1 MGKYDLNSGNIITP
15 VQSTFVD
22 PGVETFKQAAVLY
35 RQQYDKNKDAYNLTK
50 RAMAQM
56 ELMPGDE
63 KAGLRD
69 QFVGNIDKN
78 FESVL
83 ESGAF
88 EDATN
93 AVQQNIDYVM
103 TDKTVNQAQ
112 KNALQFQKEEA
123 MIEQFGP
130 SGILDFNK
138 GARESFT
145 TVSTDEEGNEVVN
158 SYKEKMEQKEDYNA
172 YMKNLIGT
180 IAQGGSGTGGSMVGV
195 DINGDDIM
203 DYLQTG
209 NTKGVSRGKME
220 RVVNNMVGNYLDS
233 KVGDQDMRRL
243 TQIEGMSEGDA
254 KIDIL
259 NRMKGIGNPQV
270 GLTTTTSNQQYKL
283 NAASGNGGGGGN
295 DTQDNWAVN
304 SLTDG
309 KTNIST
315 DVFIKMTGN
324 EANISKDIP
333 GGVRVSGQEG
343 ITVDYSR
350 FVGDDVFNNIDQELV
365 KNNIVSNTQ
374 EASQISRHLVD
385 YLVAEEAGNTE
396 DMRRISLD
404 MGIAFDVKEEREKL
418 QVLSQFAQSKVDM
431 KQLQT
436 MGSFLSGPVDGV
448 FRPNSGATE
457 NAQWINGNAVIDG
470 EYYFTE
476 EQMDN
481 RAKQSGLGTTGWLP
495 DGMLNVDWES
505 LPFTA
510 TDVDQIEDAQGNKIF
525 RKVTEGEN
533 TYWVMSGKSARIKGE
548 KIQADAL
555 YYAAGHTPTQY
566 KDNETTILRQRTA
579 AREISENTNI
589 AYQSTVNLAKGL
601 PTQTAAVVK
610 NAFKELKNVP
620 GLLDQANPVGFFNK
634 HANAMQTLVVRANNE
649 GKSAQA
655 VSDIL
660 VTYMNNIGKK
670 QE

>member
-22 PGVETFKQAAVLY
+22 PGVETFKQAAILY

-145 TVSTDEEGNEVVN
+145 TVSADEEGNEVVN

-172 YMKNLIGT
+172 YMKDLIGT
-180 IAQGGSGTGGSMVGV
+180 IAQSGGGAVSGL

-209 NTKGVSRGKME
+209 NTKGVSRAKME
-220 RVVNNMVGNYLDS
+220 RVVNNMLGNYLDS

-243 TQIEGMSEGDA
+243 TQIQGMSEGDA

-270 GLTTTTSNQQYKL
+270 GVTTTTSNQEYKL
-283 NAASGNGGGGGN
+283 NAASGYGGGGG
-295 DTQDNWAVN
+295 DLTQDNWAVQD
-304 SLTDG
+304 LVDG

-315 DVFIKMTGN
+315 DVYIKMTGN
-324 EANISKDIP
+324 EANVSKDIP

-343 ITVDYSR
+343 ITIDYSR

-374 EASQISRHLVD
+374 EASQISRHLLD

-404 MGIAFDVKEEREKL
+404 MGIAFDVQEEREKL
-418 QVLSQFAQSKVDM
+418 QVLSQFAQSKIDM
-431 KQLQT
+431 EQLQT

-470 EYYFTE
+470 EYFFTE

-495 DGMLNVDWES
+495 DGILNVDWES
-505 LPFTA
+505 LPWTS
-510 TDVDQIEDAQGNKIF
+510 TDVDEIEDAQGNKIF
-525 RKVTEGEN
+525 RKVTENEN
-533 TYWVMSGKSARIKGE
+533 TYWVMKGKSARIKGE
-548 KIQADAL
+548 KIQADTL

-566 KDNETTILRQRTA
+566 KDNESTILRQRVA
-579 AREISENTNI
+579 ARKISENTEI
-589 AYQSTVNLAKGL
+589 AYQNTVNLAKGL

-610 NAFKELKNVP
+610 NAFKELKNVQ
-620 GLLDQANPVGFFNK
+620 GLLEQANPVGFFNM
-634 HANAMQTLVVRANNE
+634 HANAMQKLVVRANNE

-655 VSDIL
+655 IYDIL
-660 VTYMNNIGKK
+660 ETYKDNIGKK